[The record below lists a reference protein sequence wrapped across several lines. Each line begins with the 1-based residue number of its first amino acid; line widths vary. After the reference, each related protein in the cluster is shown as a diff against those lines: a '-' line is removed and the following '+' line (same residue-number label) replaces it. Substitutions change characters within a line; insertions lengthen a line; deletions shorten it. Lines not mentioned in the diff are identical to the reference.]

1 MEQDFDIWVV
11 DADDVRG
18 TAVAKAISRCGER
31 CKVFASVAR
40 LPRRPTMPT
49 IIFAHD
55 GEDPGDDVT
64 AYCSKTRQ
72 RAVCALY
79 SDAHDAARVV
89 SAIGRGAR
97 DYLFLPVA
105 TEKLLLA
112 LARAKSAYIMA
123 NLPTRAAG
131 SDSLGHLSQRER
143 QVLTGMVNGESSRI
157 AGQRLGISARTVE
170 VHRANVKAKLGA
182 RNIAEAIKLA
192 IEAGVSEAA

>member
-1 MEQDFDIWVV
+1 MEHDFDIWVV
-11 DADDVRG
+11 DEVELRA
-18 TAVAKAISRCGER
+18 TAVAKAIARCGER
-31 CKVFASVAR
+31 CKVFPSVAR
-40 LPRRPTMPT
+40 LPRRPTAPT

-55 GEDPGDDVT
+55 AGDPGNDAA
-64 AYCSKTRQ
+64 AYCGKVRQ
-72 RAVCALY
+72 RAVAVLY
-79 SDAHDAARVV
+79 SNEHEAANVV

-123 NLPTRAAG
+123 NLPTRSAMG
-131 SDSLGHLSQRER
+131 DSLGHLSQRER
-143 QVLTGMVNGESSRI
+143 QVLAGMVNGESSRI

-192 IEAGVSEAA
+192 IEAGVTEAA